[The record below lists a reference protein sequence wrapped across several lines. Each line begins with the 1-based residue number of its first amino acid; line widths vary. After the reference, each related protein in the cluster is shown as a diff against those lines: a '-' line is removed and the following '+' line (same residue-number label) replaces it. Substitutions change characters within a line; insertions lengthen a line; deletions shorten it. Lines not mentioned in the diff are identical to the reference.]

1 MQAVARM
8 FSNHA
13 YESEL
18 GSRVATEAGFKLLIS
33 NTAFASD
40 FGFIAQERLPKDC
53 NCTGS
58 GEVMPDFSV
67 EVERPSH
74 SLTKSLTKSYL
85 WRMAGMKPVRLINY
99 ETHMMT
105 APSQTAFMHAKVMK
119 WLLLKCFLENF
130 AKKNSDF
137 FT

>member
-18 GSRVATEAGFKLLIS
+18 GSRVATEAG
-33 NTAFASD
+33 
-40 FGFIAQERLPKDC
+40 
-53 NCTGS
+53 
-58 GEVMPDFSV
+58 FSV